1 MKQPFIKPDA
11 VEYNI
16 KTLTESY
23 GEFILEP
30 LERGWGITLG
40 NSLRRVLLSSI
51 EGSAIT
57 AVQINGVL
65 HEFTS
70 IPGVKE
76 DVTDIILN
84 LKGVHLVNHIDE
96 PQTIKLK
103 IKGPAEVKAG
113 DIEHDSSIKI
123 VNKDLHIA
131 TVNEEGF
138 LEMKMIVTRGKGYV
152 PSELNKTND
161 PLFIPIDAIYNPV
174 TKVNFEVTQKRVGEA
189 TDYDRLRLEIW
200 TKGTTHPIDALKSA
214 AELLSEHILLFT
226 KIKEEETSEIP
237 LAQDKQITKVQKS
250 KTDLSKILSMKIS
263 EHEISKRV
271 LNALEQL
278 GVETVKDLVKLNESD
293 LTKGRNIGQK
303 ALTEINEF
311 LEKLNLTLGMKV

>member
-11 VEYNI
+11 VECNI
-16 KTLTESY
+16 ETLTESY

-57 AVQINGVL
+57 AVQIHGVL

-84 LKGVHLVNHIDE
+84 LKSVYLISHSEE

-103 IKGPAEVKAG
+103 IKGPVEVKAG
-113 DIEHDSSIKI
+113 DIQHDSNIEI
-123 VNKDLHIA
+123 INKDLHIA
-131 TVNEEGF
+131 TVNEEGS
-138 LEMKMIVTRGKGYV
+138 LEMKMIVNKGKGYV
-152 PSELNKTND
+152 PSELNKPND

-174 TKVNFEVTQKRVGEA
+174 KKVNFEVTQKRVGES
-189 TDYDRLRLEIW
+189 TDYDRLKLEIW
-200 TKGTTHPIDALKSA
+200 TKGTIHPKDALKSA
-214 AELLSEHILLFT
+214 AEILSEHILLFT
-226 KIKEEETSEIP
+226 KIKEES
-237 LAQDKQITKVQKS
+237 DKVKAIEEKQPPKVKKS
-250 KTDLSKILSMKIS
+250 KEDLSKILSMKIS
-263 EHEISKRV
+263 EQAISKRV
-271 LNALEQL
+271 LNALDEL
-278 GVETVKDLVKLNESD
+278 GVETVKDLVRLNESD

-303 ALTEINEF
+303 ALSEINEF
-311 LEKLNLTLGMKV
+311 LENLNLTLGMKV